1 MLTKKHFKQLAKIHG
16 DALKEMNEGN
26 SKSAYS
32 IFEFGLRDFY
42 RSINPNFND
51 EKFELA
57 TLKLS
62 KFKPAPAGTV
72 GFVNEEKMDIFETI
86 DHLERRQLLDAQ
98 MNDY

>member
-42 RSINPNFND
+42 RSINTNFND

-62 KFKPAPAGTV
+62 KFKPVVTV
-72 GFVNEEKMDIFETI
+72 GFVDEEKMDIFETI

>member
-16 DALKEMNEGN
+16 DALKEMEEGN

-62 KFKPAPAGTV
+62 KFKPAGTV
-72 GFVNEEKMDIFETI
+72 GFVDEEKMDIFETI

>member
-1 MLTKKHFKQLAKIHG
+1 MK
-16 DALKEMNEGN
+16 EGN
-26 SKSAYS
+26 PKSAYS

-57 TLKLS
+57 THKLS
-62 KFKPAPAGTV
+62 NFKPVVTV
-72 GFVNEEKMDIFETI
+72 GFVDEEKMDIFETI
-86 DHLERRQLLDAQ
+86 DHLERRSLLDAQ